1 MSRIGRKKITLPDGV
16 EFSID
21 NEKAVQ
27 IKGAKGKLFHSIP
40 DGIDIEKEDNII
52 TVTRVDDTKRNRA
65 LHGLTRALLN
75 NMVLGVSEGFT
86 KEMSLFG
93 VGYKMEIVKNYLVMN
108 LGFSHPIYFK
118 IPESITLEVTKPVN
132 NLSTLKVSGNNK
144 ELVGLISDKIRSLKK
159 PEPYKGKGFKYKDE
173 IIIRKAGKTA
183 K

>member
-1 MSRIGRKKITLPDGV
+1 VSRIGRKKITLPDGV

>member
-1 MSRIGRKKITLPDGV
+1 MSRIGRKIITLPAGV
-16 EFSID
+16 EFSI
-21 NEKAVQ
+21 NKEKAVL
-27 IKGAKGKLFHSIP
+27 IKGAKGELSLVVTE
-40 DGIDIEKEDNII
+40 GIDIEKNENAL
-52 TVTRVDDTKRNRA
+52 TVTRVDDSKKNRA

-75 NMVLGVSEGFT
+75 NMVIGVTEGFS
-86 KEMSLFG
+86 KEMTLFG
-93 VGYKMEIVKNYLVMN
+93 VGFKMEIVKNYLVLN

-118 IPESITLEVTKPVN
+118 IPESISIEVTKPVN
-132 NLSTLKVSGNNK
+132 NLSTLKVSGINK